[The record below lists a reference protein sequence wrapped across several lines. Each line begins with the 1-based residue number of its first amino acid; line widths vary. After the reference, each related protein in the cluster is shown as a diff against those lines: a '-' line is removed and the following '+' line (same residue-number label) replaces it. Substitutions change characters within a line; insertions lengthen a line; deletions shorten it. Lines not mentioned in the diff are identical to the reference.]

1 MDLIG
6 WVITLLLVS
15 VVLIIMFGVFG
26 IFFYDKAAAGAK
38 CAFSAVEQLKG
49 GIKKR

>member
-15 VVLIIMFGVFG
+15 VVLIIMFGIFG

-49 GIKKR
+49 GMKKH